1 MFQNHLLELLCLV
14 AMEEPNKNSPE
25 SIRNEKINVLKKIRK
40 LNFQDDIVRGQYT
53 SSETNNKKLKSY
65 KENEGVEKNS
75 KT

>member
-53 SSETNNKKLKSY
+53 SSETNNKKFKSY
-65 KENEGVEKNS
+65 
-75 KT
+75 T